1 VAETRKNDVISLAV
15 WDVPM
20 PAVLGQTFSIKAGAK
35 SAAGRVLAGSRVEV
49 NDDAGTMVA
58 SGTLGETP
66 WPGTEA
72 LYWVP
77 LDIPARREQRVA
89 EYAVRFVATEEHQAV
104 ATWFSVAAAAKPEHT
119 VTVNVTEQET
129 RAALSGVEIR
139 LGPFHART
147 DASGRA
153 KMKVCNGEYQVQLW
167 RSAHLAPSRSIS
179 IDGDVSLE
187 LTMVHVPEEHPDA
200 RWVR

>member
-1 VAETRKNDVISLAV
+1 VTETRKNDVISLAV

-20 PAVLGQTFSIKAGAK
+20 PVILGQTFSIKAGAK
-35 SAAGRVLAGSRVEV
+35 SAAGRVLAGSRVEM
-49 NDDAGTMVA
+49 NDEAGTMVA
-58 SGTLGETP
+58 SATLGETP

-77 LDIPARREQRVA
+77 LDIPAPRAQRVA
-89 EYAVRFVATEEHQAV
+89 EYAVRFVASEEHEAV
-104 ATWFSVAAAAKPEHT
+104 ATWFSVVTAARPEHT

-129 RAALSGVEIR
+129 KAALGGVEIR

-153 KMKVCNGEYQVQLW
+153 ELKVCNGEYQVQLW
-167 RSAHLAPSRSIS
+167 RSAHLAPSKSIN